1 MTNQKPN
8 PKTIQTKKWPAL
20 QATPIALASLLCLAA
35 HAPSALAQAALERQG
50 AAPDVATI
58 VVTESRSA
66 RAENLTGFGDV
77 PLREIPQSVVVLT
90 SKDIAD
96 KGLLRLSDLTKLDP
110 STTESYNAVGYWDFL
125 EVRGVLLDNL
135 YNYRREGLPISAET
149 SIPLDNKESV
159 EILKGTSGMQAGQ
172 STAGGLVNYT
182 VKRPTNKDL
191 RTVRFEMTPRG
202 GTLAGLDVGG
212 RFGEDKN
219 MGYRFN
225 AVHETLRPAL
235 YSAEGRRDLLSLAMD
250 KRISANT
257 LLEGEIEVSKRTQ
270 PSQAAFSVLANVAG
284 TGYVLPDP
292 VNAKINLNNQPW
304 SQPVVMGATT
314 STIKLTQVLSDNWTL
329 TGQVGMQQLR
339 TDDRSAYASGCGT
352 NPADPLAYGP
362 SFCNDGTFNLF
373 NFSSRGEKRQLDSG
387 KLALKGKLQ
396 LGYLEHNITAEHLR
410 SHTSTRLN
418 AYAWN
423 FPVSG
428 TGNIAGT
435 GVTVPDLSET
445 YANANRNDRASE
457 WMLTDAIAWGKW
469 RAFAG
474 LRLSQI
480 KRSSVATDA
489 STSSAYSQSLTT
501 PWMGVSYALASTQ
514 LYASAGQGVELP
526 VVPTYATYANSG
538 MVLPVTKS
546 HQVELGA
553 RGGDK
558 ITNWSLAYFGI
569 TRPTMWDDGI
579 YNYRIDGIAKHR
591 GIEAQ
596 IQHTMGPLKL
606 AASTMLMKA
615 VREDSTTAAYNGMKP
630 TNVPSNT
637 LRLQSN
643 YKIEGT
649 GWDVQNVWVRDG
661 ARAVTPTND
670 VMLPAWSRWDLA
682 LGYQDSVM
690 GKAAK
695 YRVGIDNVTDKR
707 YWKGSPTQ
715 FGNYFLY
722 PGAPRTIRFTAQLDF

>member
-1 MTNQKPN
+1 M
-8 PKTIQTKKWPAL
+8 TKKF
-20 QATPIALASLLCLAA
+20 TPIALASLLCLASHTPIA
-35 HAPSALAQAALERQG
+35 FSQAALERQG

-66 RAENLTGFGDV
+66 KAENLTGFGDV

-90 SKDIAD
+90 SKDIASN
-96 KGLLRLSDLTKLDP
+96 GLLRLSDLTKLDP

-191 RTVRFEMTPRG
+191 RSVRFEMTPRG

-212 RFGEDKN
+212 RFGEDKS

-225 AVHETLRPAL
+225 AVHEELRPAL
-235 YSAEGRRDLLSLAMD
+235 YSAQGKRDLLSLAMD

-257 LLEGEIEVSKRTQ
+257 FIEAEIEVSKRTQ
-270 PSQAAFSVLANVAG
+270 PSQSAFSVLEHPTIAG
-284 TGYVLPDP
+284 SYVLPSVNDP
-292 VNAKINLNNQPW
+292 KINLNNQPW

-314 STIKLTQVLSDNWTL
+314 STIKLTQILNDDWVI
-329 TGQVGMQQLR
+329 TGQLGVQQLR
-339 TDDRSAYASGCGT
+339 TDDRSAYPAGC
-352 NPADPLAYGP
+352 NMSYQPA
-362 SFCNDGTFNLF
+362 FCSDGTFDLF
-373 NFSSRGEKRQLDSG
+373 NFSSRGEKRQLNSG
-387 KLALKGKLQ
+387 KLTLRGTLH
-396 LGYLEHNITAEHLR
+396 LGGLDHKVTAEHLR
-410 SHTSTRLN
+410 SHTTTRLN
-418 AYAWN
+418 PYAWN
-423 FPVSG
+423 LPLSG

-435 GVTVPDLSET
+435 GVTVPDLTET
-445 YANANRNDRASE
+445 LANANRNDRASE
-457 WMLTDAIAWGKW
+457 WMLSDAVAWGQW
-469 RAFAG
+469 RGFAG

-480 KRSSVATDA
+480 KRTSVATDA
-489 STSSAYSQSLTT
+489 TTSSAYAQSLTT
-501 PWMGVSYALASTQ
+501 PWMGLSYALGGTQ

-526 VVPTYATYANSG
+526 VVPTFSSYTNSG
-538 MVLPVTKS
+538 MVLPVSKS
-546 HQVELGA
+546 HQFETGA
-553 RGGDK
+553 RGGNRM
-558 ITNWSLAYFGI
+558 TNWSLAYFGI
-569 TRPTMWDDGI
+569 TRSAISDDGFST
-579 YNYRIDGIAKHR
+579 YKIDGIAKHR

-606 AASTMLMKA
+606 AVSTMLMKA
-615 VREDSTTAAYNGMKP
+615 VREDSTTAAYNGQKP

-643 YKIEGT
+643 YTIQGT
-649 GWDVQNVWVRDG
+649 GWDVQNIWVRDG
-661 ARAVTPTND
+661 ARAVTPSND

-682 LGYQDSVM
+682 LGYKQTVSGKSVQYRM
-690 GKAAK
+690 G
-695 YRVGIDNVTDKR
+695 VDNVTDKR

-722 PGAPRTIRFTAQLDF
+722 PGAPRTIRLTAQLDF

>member
-1 MTNQKPN
+1 M
-8 PKTIQTKKWPAL
+8 TKKY
-20 QATPIALASLLCLAA
+20 TPLPLSALASVLCLAS
-35 HAPSALAQAALERQG
+35 HTPSALAQAALERQG

-66 RAENLTGFGDV
+66 KAENLTGFGDV

-90 SKDIAD
+90 SKDIAS

-159 EILKGTSGMQAGQ
+159 EVLKGTSGMQAGQ

-191 RTVRFEMTPRG
+191 RSVRFEMTPRG

-212 RFGEDKN
+212 RFGEDKS

-225 AVHETLRPAL
+225 AVHEELRPAL
-235 YSAEGRRDLLSLAMD
+235 YSAQGKRDLLSLAMD
-250 KRISANT
+250 KRISTNT
-257 LLEGEIEVSKRTQ
+257 LLEAEIEVSKRSQ
-270 PSQAAFSVLANVAG
+270 PSQAAFSVLANTAG
-284 TGYVLPDP
+284 TGYVLPNPVDP
-292 VNAKINLNNQPW
+292 KINLNNQPW

-314 STIKLTQVLSDNWTL
+314 STIKLTQVLNDNWVM
-329 TGQVGMQQLR
+329 TGQLGMQQLR

-352 NPADPLAYGP
+352 GAVAYGP
-362 SFCNDGTFNLF
+362 SFCDDGTFNLF
-373 NFSSRGEKRQLDSG
+373 NYSSRGEKRQLNSG
-387 KLALKGKLQ
+387 KLALRGKVQ
-396 LGYLEHNITAEHLR
+396 WGSVTHNVTAEHLR
-410 SHTSTRLN
+410 SHTATRLN
-418 AYAWN
+418 PYAWN
-423 FPVSG
+423 LPTSG
-428 TGNIAGT
+428 TGNITGT
-435 GVTVPDLSET
+435 GVTVADFSET
-445 YANANRNDRASE
+445 LANANRNDRSSE
-457 WMLTDAIAWGKW
+457 WMLSDALAWGQW
-469 RAFAG
+469 RGFAG
-474 LRLSQI
+474 LRMSQI
-480 KRSSVATDA
+480 KRTSVATDD
-489 STSSAYSQSLTT
+489 STSSAYAQSLMT
-501 PWMGVSYALASTQ
+501 PWLGASYSLGSTQ

-526 VVPTYATYANSG
+526 VVPTYASYTNSG
-538 MVLPVTKS
+538 MVLPVSKS
-546 HQVELGA
+546 HQVEAGA

-569 TRPTMWDDGI
+569 TRPAIFDDGSA
-579 YNYRIDGIAKHR
+579 NYRVDGIAKHR

-615 VREDSTTAAYNGMKP
+615 VREESSTAAYNGQKP

-643 YKIEGT
+643 YKIADS
-649 GWDVQNVWVRDG
+649 GWDVQNIAVRDG
-661 ARAVTPTND
+661 ARAVTPSND
-670 VMLPAWSRWDLA
+670 VALPAWWRWDLA
-682 LGYQDSVM
+682 LGYQQSISGKNVQYRM
-690 GKAAK
+690 G
-695 YRVGIDNVTDKR
+695 VDNVTDRR
-707 YWKGSPTQ
+707 YWKGAPTQ

-722 PGAPRTIRFTAQLDF
+722 PGAARTLRVSATIDF

>member
-1 MTNQKPN
+1 M
-8 PKTIQTKKWPAL
+8 TKKY
-20 QATPIALASLLCLAA
+20 TPIALASLLCLAS
-35 HAPSALAQAALERQG
+35 HIPSALAQAALERQG
-50 AAPDVATI
+50 AAPDMATI

-66 RAENLTGFGDV
+66 RADNLTGFGDV

-90 SKDIAD
+90 SKDIASN
-96 KGLLRLSDLTKLDP
+96 GLLRLSDLTKLDP

-212 RFGEDKN
+212 RFGEDKS

-225 AVHETLRPAL
+225 AVHEELRPAL
-235 YSAEGRRDLLSLAMD
+235 YNAQGRRDLLSLAMD
-250 KRISANT
+250 KRVSSNT
-257 LLEGEIEVSKRTQ
+257 LLEGEIEVSKRAQ
-270 PSQAAFSVLANVAG
+270 PSQSAFSVLEHPTIAG
-284 TGYVLPDP
+284 AYVLPPAVDP
-292 VNAKINLNNQPW
+292 RLNLNNQSW

-314 STIKLTQVLSDNWTL
+314 STAKLTQVLSDNWIM
-329 TGQVGMQQLR
+329 TGQLGLQQLR
-339 TDDRSAYASGCGT
+339 TDDRAAYAAGCNNSYQPAFCSDSTFDLYTYSSEGERRQLNTGKIALQGKVNLAGIEHKLQIEHIRTHTMGRFNWNAYNKAGIGNINGT
-352 NPADPLAYGP
+352 LQTPANPALAYPGV
-362 SFCNDGTFNLF
+362 NRD
-373 NFSSRGEKRQLDSG
+373 D
-387 KLALKGKLQ
+387 
-396 LGYLEHNITAEHLR
+396 R
-410 SHTSTRLN
+410 S
-418 AYAWN
+418 
-423 FPVSG
+423 
-428 TGNIAGT
+428 
-435 GVTVPDLSET
+435 
-445 YANANRNDRASE
+445 SE
-457 WMLTDAIAWGKW
+457 WMVSDSVAIGKW
-469 RAFAG
+469 RGFAG

-480 KRSSVATDA
+480 KRTSGDGTAT
-489 STSSAYSQSLTT
+489 SAYSESLTT
-501 PWMGVSYALASTQ
+501 PWAGMSYALGQTQ
-514 LYASAGQGVELP
+514 IYASAGQGIELP
-526 VVPTYATYANSG
+526 VVPAASNFYGASAGN
-538 MVLPVTKS
+538 VLPGQKS
-546 HQVELGA
+546 HQFEVGA

-558 ITNWSLAYFGI
+558 ITHWSLAWFDI
-569 TRPTMWDDGI
+569 TKPSITDTGSA
-579 YNYRIDGIAKHR
+579 YYLDGIAKHR

-615 VREDSTTAAYNGMKP
+615 VREDSTTVAYNGQKP
-630 TNVPSNT
+630 TNVPANT

-643 YKIEGT
+643 YTIQGT

-690 GKAAK
+690 GKAVK
-695 YRVGIDNVTDKR
+695 YRVGIDNVMDKR

-722 PGAPRTIRFTAQLDF
+722 PGAPRTIRFSAALDF

>member
-1 MTNQKPN
+1 M
-8 PKTIQTKKWPAL
+8 TKKYSS
-20 QATPIALASLLCLAA
+20 IALASFLCLAS
-35 HAPSALAQAALERQG
+35 HVPSALAQAALERQG
-50 AAPDVATI
+50 AAPDIATI
-58 VVTESRSA
+58 VVTESRSG

-90 SKDIAD
+90 NKDIAD

-125 EVRGVLLDNL
+125 EVRGIVLDNL

-191 RTVRFEMTPRG
+191 RSVRLEMTPRG

-212 RFGEDKN
+212 RFGEDQSV
-219 MGYRFN
+219 GYRFN

-235 YSAEGRRDLLSLAMD
+235 YSAEGKRDLLSLAID

-257 LLEGEIEVSKRTQ
+257 LLEGEIEVSRRTQ
-270 PSQAAFSVLANVAG
+270 PSQSAFSVLEHPTIAG
-284 TGYVLPDP
+284 AYVLPPVADP
-292 VNAKINLNNQPW
+292 KINLNNQPW

-314 STIKLTQVLSDNWTL
+314 STVKLTQVLSDDWVM
-329 TGQVGMQQLR
+329 TGQLGVQQLR
-339 TDDRSAYASGCGT
+339 TDDRSAYPAGCHGSFQ
-352 NPADPLAYGP
+352 PA
-362 SFCNDGTFNLF
+362 FCSDGTFDLY
-373 NFSSRGEKRQLDSG
+373 NFSSRGERRQLNSG
-387 KLALKGKLQ
+387 KLTVRGTLH
-396 LGYLEHNITAEHLR
+396 LGGFDHKVTAEHLR
-410 SHTSTRLN
+410 SHTTARLN
-418 AYAWN
+418 PYAWN
-423 FPVSG
+423 QPLSG

-435 GVTVPDLSET
+435 GVTVPDLSENL
-445 YANANRNDRASE
+445 ANVNRNDRASE
-457 WMLTDAIAWGKW
+457 WMVSDAVAWKQW
-469 RAFAG
+469 RGFAG
-474 LRLSQI
+474 LRISQI
-480 KRSSVATDA
+480 KRTSVATDA
-489 STSSAYSQSLTT
+489 STSSAYAQSLTT
-501 PWMGVSYALASTQ
+501 PWMGLSYALGGTQ

-526 VVPTYATYANSG
+526 VVPTFSTYTNSG
-538 MVLPVTKS
+538 MVLPVSKS
-546 HQVELGA
+546 HQFETGA

-558 ITNWSLAYFGI
+558 VTSWSLAYFGI
-569 TRPTMWDDGI
+569 TRSAIADDGFST
-579 YNYRIDGIAKHR
+579 YKVDGIAKHR

-606 AASTMLMKA
+606 AVSTMLMKA
-615 VREDSTTAAYNGMKP
+615 VREGSSDSTVNGMKP
-630 TNVPSNT
+630 TNVPANT

-643 YKIEGT
+643 YRIEGT

-682 LGYQDSVM
+682 LGYQQTVL
-690 GKAAK
+690 GKAAQ
-695 YRVGIDNVTDKR
+695 YRVGIDNVMDKR

-722 PGAPRTIRFTAQLDF
+722 PGAPRTIRLTALLDF